1 MSMAMSGLSPRLV
14 ALRLKAGQTLNAIEV
29 NCRVDCIHGATM
41 RLSEVATFALIV
53 WVSSLMSVSFA
64 RAASECSISTT
75 LADWGEN
82 STSQI
87 DLTSGGSCRF
97 PIRRGGTVSAA
108 DISQKPSHGKLKRI
122 NLSTFEYTAKARY
135 KGSDTFAIKATG
147 EGPTASGTSVITVN
161 ATIK

>member
-1 MSMAMSGLSPRLV
+1 MS
-14 ALRLKAGQTLNAIEV
+14 
-29 NCRVDCIHGATM
+29 
-41 RLSEVATFALIV
+41 
-53 WVSSLMSVSFA
+53 
-64 RAASECSISTT
+64 AS
-75 LADWGEN
+75 
-82 STSQI
+82 
-87 DLTSGGSCRF
+87 
-97 PIRRGGTVSAA
+97 